1 MINRV
6 RWASVAASLDM
17 RSGIATLAD
26 AATAE
31 LRERILSGE
40 LESGAPLRLEELARS
55 LGTSISPVREA
66 VRKLEALG
74 LAVHVAHRGSR
85 VKELDVDDLRDTYEA
100 RLALEPRGRRARVG
114 AHRRRPTS
122 SARRRR
128 SRATRRCRERGDRP
142 AARDAHDAFH
152 FTLYNASGSR
162 LARAPDPPD
171 LGQQRALPRALDPE
185 PRHRARA
192 PVASTSASSPPAPRA
207 TARRPR
213 RSCGATS
220 RVTANLVA
228 EQLGSPADLRY
239 LR

>member
-1 MINRV
+1 MINRI
-6 RWASVAASLDM
+6 RWAAVAASLDM

-100 RLALEPRGRRARVG
+100 RLALEPVAVARAAGRITPDEVVRAQ
-114 AHRRRPTS
+114 AALESYTL
-122 SARRRR
+122 
-128 SRATRRCRERGDRP
+128 CRERGDRP
-142 AARDAHDAFH
+142 GGARCARRLPLHA
-152 FTLYNASGSR
+152 LQRLGLR
-162 LARAPDPPD
+162 LARAADPPG

-185 PRHRARA
+185 RRASSA
-192 PVASTSASSPPAPRA
+192 SASSSTSASSRPAPRA
-207 TARRPR
+207 TAPRPP

-220 RVTANLVA
+220 
-228 EQLGSPADLRY
+228 P
-239 LR
+239 